1 MIKIEKAE
9 NKLASLLQIAE
20 QQFIGILETNDIFI
34 YFIVSF
40 QFFLFFYLHIMI
52 HHLVQHRKN
61 TCDKRRRKKEKEW
74 EKNDGERKR
83 EKRNRDRNDKDKGR
97 TKKRQKRESVRKEEK
112 ERKEIGMNSRPIEFG
127 TVVFLSSLDIPTIYL
142 PCTLQ
147 S

>member
-1 MIKIEKAE
+1 MIKRGINLTRKIYPRVYVFLLYSLKARIQCYNADKLKKKKSMIKIEKAE

-74 EKNDGERKR
+74 G
-83 EKRNRDRNDKDKGR
+83 
-97 TKKRQKRESVRKEEK
+97 KKRWRKK
-112 ERKEIGMNSRPIEFG
+112 ERKEEQRSKR
-127 TVVFLSSLDIPTIYL
+127 
-142 PCTLQ
+142 
-147 S
+147 